1 MNSDELRAIQ
11 ASLEEQLALL
21 KKLTERYCVVFQ
33 TLQHSLIIETAY
45 STQG

>member
-11 ASLEEQLALL
+11 ASLEEQLVQL
-21 KKLTERYCVVFQ
+21 KKLTEPYCVAFQ
-33 TLQHSLIIETAY
+33 TLQHAHIIETTF